1 MKVGMRTKIIYNT
14 VSGVCCMISVEE
26 ALEKVLSYV
35 EVLQPERKPILD
47 CLGQVLAEDVYST
60 IDIPPLDNSAMDG
73 YALRAEDTRGAGES
87 SPRYLAVAAE
97 IAAGSMPTQKIKPGM
112 AIRIMTGAP
121 LPEGAD
127 AVVQFENTDE
137 LSRKSSRGDLS
148 HIGILCQA
156 EKGLNVRCR
165 GEDIA
170 RASLILKR
178 GRVLRPQEIGVLASL
193 GHSTALVI
201 RRPVVAILSTGDE
214 LISVDQP
221 LASGQIYDS
230 NTYTIAAEVS
240 RYGGIPKILGIGRD
254 SVQSLTEKIAEGL
267 AADMLITSG
276 GVSKGDYD
284 IVKDVLAEHG
294 EIGFWTVCMKPG
306 KPLAFGIIKN
316 VAGRKKKKVPHLGLP
331 GNPVS
336 SMITFEQFA
345 RPAILKMLG
354 KKTLVKPIVRAIIE
368 DDIANT
374 DGRRLFARV
383 MMTKRGGRYH
393 ASLTGPQGS
402 GILTSLTKANG
413 LAVIPEGSKG
423 VRAGD
428 MVEVQMLDWGE
439 EQGEVKTLPIV
450 SIVGKSQSGK
460 TALMQQLITEFKRR
474 GYKVAALKHSRGGM
488 EVDHPG
494 KDSWRFAQAGSD
506 AVCVSSPDKLAF
518 IKKLNHDLDI
528 EEILPILGSEF
539 DLVLVEGFRKSKIPK
554 IEVHR
559 KELGDDLL
567 CSPEEL
573 SAIVTDAPLDTHV
586 AQLPWDDT
594 LAIADFIECSFVLNR
609 WSNTFRSRRGKK
621 VR

>member
-1 MKVGMRTKIIYNT
+1 
-14 VSGVCCMISVEE
+14 MISVEE

-35 EVLQPERKPILD
+35 EVLEPEQKPILD
-47 CLGQVLAEDVYST
+47 CLEQVLAEDIYST

-73 YALRAEDTRGAGES
+73 YALRAKDTRGASEA
-87 SPRYLAVAAE
+87 SPRYVVVVGE
-97 IAAGSMPTQKIKPGM
+97 VAAGSMPTKEVRPGT

-127 AVVQFENTDE
+127 AVVRFEDTDE
-137 LSRKSSRGDLS
+137 VNRKSSGGDLS
-148 HIGILCQA
+148 QIGILCQA
-156 EKGLNVRCR
+156 KKGLNVRGR

-170 RASLILKR
+170 KGNLILEK

-193 GHSTALVI
+193 GRSTALVI
-201 RRPVVAILSTGDE
+201 RRPIVAVLATGDE
-214 LISVDQP
+214 LIGVDQP
-221 LASGQIYDS
+221 LAPGKIHDS

-254 SVQSLTEKIAEGL
+254 TVRSLTEKIDRGL
-267 AADMLITSG
+267 DADMLITSG

-294 EIGFWTVCMKPG
+294 EVGFWTVCMKPG
-306 KPLAFGIIKN
+306 KPIAFG
-316 VAGRKKKKVPHLGLP
+316 VMKKVGGGKKGKVPHLGLP

-345 RPAILKMLG
+345 RPAILKMMG
-354 KKTLVKPIVRAIIE
+354 KKILAKPAIRAIIE
-368 DDIANT
+368 DDVVNT

-383 MMTKRGGRYH
+383 NVTKRGGQYY
-393 ASLTGPQGS
+393 ASVNGPQGS
-402 GILTSLTKANG
+402 GILTSMARANG
-413 LAVIPEGSKG
+413 LAVIPESSRG
-423 VRAGD
+423 VKAGD

-439 EQGEVKTLPIV
+439 EQGDVKKLPVV

-460 TALMQQLITEFKRR
+460 TVLMEQLIAEFKRR
-474 GYKVAALKHSRGGM
+474 GYKVAALKHSHGGM
-488 EVDHPG
+488 EIDHPG

-506 AVCVSSPDKLAF
+506 AVCISSPDKLAF
-518 IKKLNHDLDI
+518 IKNLNHELKI
-528 EEILPILGSEF
+528 EEIMPIVGPEF
-539 DLVLVEGFRKSKIPK
+539 DLVLVEGFRKSKTPK

-573 SAIVTDAPLDTHV
+573 LAIVTDGSLDTDIN
-586 AQLPWDDT
+586 QFPWGDT
-594 LAIADFIECSFVLNR
+594 AAIADFIEKNLF
-609 WSNTFRSRRGKK
+609 
-621 VR
+621 

>member
-1 MKVGMRTKIIYNT
+1 
-14 VSGVCCMISVEE
+14 MISVEE
-26 ALEKVLSYV
+26 AFEKILSHV
-35 EVLQPERKPILD
+35 EVLEPERKPILN

-73 YALRAEDTRGAGES
+73 YALRAEDTRGAGET
-87 SPRYLAVAAE
+87 SPRYLAVVGE
-97 IAAGSMPTQKIKPGM
+97 VAAGSMPTKEVRPGT

-137 LSRKSSRGDLS
+137 VNRKSSGGDLS
-148 HIGILCQA
+148 QIGILCQA
-156 EKGLNVRCR
+156 KKELNVRGR

-170 RASLILKR
+170 KGNLILKK
-178 GRVLRPQEIGVLASL
+178 GKVLRPQEIGVLASL
-193 GHSTALVI
+193 GRSTALVI
-201 RRPVVAILSTGDE
+201 RRPIVAILATGDE
-214 LISVDQP
+214 LVGVDQP
-221 LASGQIYDS
+221 LAPSKIHDS
-230 NTYTIAAEVS
+230 NNYTIAAEVS

-254 SVQSLTEKIAEGL
+254 SVQSLTEKIDEGL
-267 AADMLITSG
+267 DADMLITSG

-294 EIGFWTVCMKPG
+294 EVGFWTVCMKPG
-306 KPLAFGIIKN
+306 KPLAFGVMKK
-316 VAGRKKKKVPHLGLP
+316 VEGGRKGKVPHLGLP

-354 KKTLVKPIVRAIIE
+354 KKILAKPAIRAIIE
-368 DDIANT
+368 DDVVDT

-383 MMTKRGGRYH
+383 NVTKRGGQYY
-393 ASLTGPQGS
+393 ASVTGPQGS
-402 GILTSLTKANG
+402 GILTSMAKANG
-413 LAVIPEGSKG
+413 LAVIPESSKG
-423 VRAGD
+423 VKAGD

-439 EQGEVKTLPIV
+439 EQGEVRTLPIV

-460 TALMQQLITEFKRR
+460 TVLMEQLIAEFKRR
-474 GYKVAALKHSRGGM
+474 GYKVAALKHSHGGM
-488 EVDHPG
+488 EIDHPG

-506 AVCVSSPDKLAF
+506 AVFVSSPDKLAF
-518 IKKLNHDLDI
+518 IKNLNHDLNI
-528 EEILPILGSEF
+528 EEIMPIVGPEF
-539 DLVLVEGFRKSKIPK
+539 DLILAEGFRKSKIPK

-573 SAIVTDAPLDTHV
+573 SAIVTDGSLDTDR
-586 AQLPWDDT
+586 AQLPWGDT
-594 LAIADFIECSFVLNR
+594 VAVADFIEKNFVLK
-609 WSNTFRSRRGKK
+609 SQDSVSLPSMKEEC
-621 VR
+621 